1 MPRGCSCPRLVARLG
16 LGRGEPE
23 LCPLPPPLCHVSP
36 AVEMPSSPPSRPITE
51 THPKARLP
59 RPAARLLAVMFADQD
74 VCCLSQEALA
84 AQGFG
89 NSLRRV
95 LRALVEAGFMS
106 KQAGAARVPD
116 TYRLQHRLGDAP

>member
-1 MPRGCSCPRLVARLG
+1 MPVAAAAVSCVASR
-16 LGRGEPE
+16 RDAIIA
-23 LCPLPPPLCHVSP
+23 
-36 AVEMPSSPPSRPITE
+36 AVEAYNRTHSP
-51 THPKARLP
+51 LP
-59 RPAARLLAVMFADQD
+59 RPSARLLAVMFADQD

-106 KQAGAARVPD
+106 KQAGSARVPD